1 MCRRQGAIVTTC
13 LSSMLEDIGYEL
25 QDILQEAQADV
36 SMAQKRLGGIPQPLM
51 QNGSV
56 ATCQKASK
64 LLEDAFNEIV
74 QLRILLH
81 RPFPTKKDFDSL
93 VEPVSNVKDAQ

>member
-1 MCRRQGAIVTTC
+1 MTTC

-25 QDILQEAQADV
+25 QNILQEAQADV
-36 SMAQKRLGGIPQPLM
+36 TSAQERLGTIPQPLM

-56 ATCQKASK
+56 ATCHKASK

-93 VEPVSNVKDAQ
+93 VEPVSNAKNTE